1 MSEEFTSEEK
11 AKVLTMFCND
21 IVSKLDDVQYKL
33 NQIKDMGLL
42 DDLLDS
48 GFGMTVHVRAFD
60 KTIAECVLGRGPA
73 VQKCVLG
80 LMLRIGLLTKGDEHG
95 ED

>member
-1 MSEEFTSEEK
+1 MNEESNKIIE
-11 AKVLTMFCND
+11 LFCAD
-21 IVSKLDDVQYKL
+21 IVNKLDDVQYKL
-33 NQIKDMGLL
+33 NQLKDMGLL

-48 GFGMTVHVRAFD
+48 GFGMVVHVRAFD
-60 KTIAECVLGRGPA
+60 KTLAECVLGRGPA
-73 VQKCVLG
+73 VHKSMLG